1 MFSYKYTKPYYPED
15 EILEIFSL
23 TKSSLQRMR
32 EDCLKDGG
40 NLLND
45 MGYFHIKGIRS
56 AMYEPY
62 KFSSW
67 LFDNRVVSEGKYDYE
82 VAETNKVKEGIIKL
96 ATINQPINTKV
107 STK

>member
-1 MFSYKYTKPYYPED
+1 MDY
-15 EILEIFSL
+15 L
-23 TKSSLQRMR
+23 
-32 EDCLKDGG
+32 CV
-40 NLLND
+40 N

-82 VAETNKVKEGIIKL
+82 VAETNKVKEGLIKL
-96 ATINQPINTKV
+96 ATINQPINTYISVIDCNRKPL
-107 STK
+107 SI